1 MGERLAVTNEC
12 EERSVVSRRGCSPEE
27 LRGESWHGGNWIAL
41 PQRAGL
47 KRCGKSCRL
56 RWLNYLRPGI
66 KHGGFSEEEDNVIC
80 SLFKTIGSR
89 TDNDVKNYWNTK
101 LKKKMLA
108 GQADVYSITNRN
120 DSLIRQTPSPPPL
133 PRAMPLVKSENYG
146 FGSFSMSSK
155 NYGFGSFSMSN
166 ENSSSSTLT
175 SVDAGLG
182 FDSGKLAP
190 DSGSFTTLAHADL
203 SSCGGSAA
211 AYAFS
216 PSQDISAGSS
226 SLSTEN
232 SNSYVS
238 WPGNGGG
245 GIDAFLMD
253 LGLESVDLLCPPEG
267 TASWTRWAS
276 GGVASNDPRRRR
288 NDNKRE
294 SGGEISTELLRP
306 WLIFFLFLI
315 SSLQSVAGYHLV
327 PVYLYRRS

>member
-1 MGERLAVTNEC
+1 MGRAPC
-12 EERSVVSRRGCSPEE
+12 CDKASVKRGPWCPEE
-27 LRGESWHGGNWIAL
+27 DAALKNYVENHGTGGNWIAL

-89 TDNDVKNYWNTK
+89 WSVIASHLPGRTDNDVKNYWNTK
-101 LKKKMLA
+101 LKKKMQA

-182 FDSGKLAP
+182 FDSSKLVP

-253 LGLESVDLLCPPEG
+253 LGLESVDLLCPP
-267 TASWTRWAS
+267 
-276 GGVASNDPRRRR
+276 GGYS
-288 NDNKRE
+288 
-294 SGGEISTELLRP
+294 LLD
-306 WLIFFLFLI
+306 
-315 SSLQSVAGYHLV
+315 
-327 PVYLYRRS
+327 